1 MRLTRTVQPSVFQA
15 LEVVHPVAAE
25 LERASGWLDQHP
37 ELLDM
42 IGACVPV
49 CTRYGRHGLTCETI
63 LRCAVLMHLMGY
75 SYRGL
80 EFALLDS
87 ASVQRFARVDPFRV
101 PKKSALQSA
110 VGAIDAATWQ
120 AIHGVLL
127 QDAKQQGIE
136 SGTQVRIDSTVTETD
151 ILEPSDSRM
160 LYDGVRV
167 LTRLLCEARERLPQV
182 TVHDHCRAA
191 KRRMLEVEKQRDPQ
205 RRATT
210 YRRLLR
216 LVSKTI
222 AYTAAALAE
231 MCCVTEP
238 WAESWCTEVGAYR
251 DLLARVVEQTK
262 RRVFDGETVP
272 ASEKVVSLF
281 EPHTDIIC
289 KGGRQTHYGHKINL
303 STGRSALVL
312 DVVVESGNPAD
323 SERCLPM
330 LRRHVETYGEPPQ
343 RVAFDGG
350 YASRANLRDAKEL
363 GVEHVMFDK
372 KRGLKAHDMTPS
384 AWIYGQLK
392 RFRAGVEAGISYL
405 KRCFGLDRCHW
416 HGWEHFQA
424 YVHSAVFAHNLIRLI
439 RLLPS

>member
-42 IGACVPV
+42 IGACVPGSS
-49 CTRYGRHGLTCETI
+49 RGRHGLTCETI

-110 VGAIDAATWQ
+110 VGAIDADTWQ
-120 AIHGVLL
+120 AINGVLL
-127 QDAKQQGIE
+127 QDAKQRGIE

-151 ILEPSDSRM
+151 ILEPSDSRL

-182 TVHDHCRAA
+182 SVHDHCRAA
-191 KRRMLEVEKQRDPQ
+191 KPRMLQVEKQRDPQ
-205 RRATT
+205 RRAAT
-210 YRRLLR
+210 YRRLLN
-216 LVSKTI
+216 LVAQTMD
-222 AYTAAALAE
+222 YTAAARAE
-231 MCCVTEP
+231 VCCVTEP
-238 WAESWCTEVGAYR
+238 WAESWCTEVGACR
-251 DLLARVVEQTK
+251 DLLKRVVEQTE
-262 RRVFDGETVP
+262 RRVFAGEKVP

-289 KGGRQTHYGHKINL
+289 KGGAPDALRTQDQPEHRAQCAGARCGGGVRQP
-303 STGRSALVL
+303 GR
-312 DVVVESGNPAD
+312 
-323 SERCLPM
+323 
-330 LRRHVETYGEPPQ
+330 Q
-343 RVAFDGG
+343 
-350 YASRANLRDAKEL
+350 
-363 GVEHVMFDK
+363 
-372 KRGLKAHDMTPS
+372 
-384 AWIYGQLK
+384 
-392 RFRAGVEAGISYL
+392 
-405 KRCFGLDRCHW
+405 
-416 HGWEHFQA
+416 
-424 YVHSAVFAHNLIRLI
+424 
-439 RLLPS
+439 